1 MLAPQNKLWPASSKV
16 ASSALSLLQVSSSDI
31 ICDFGSGSGIALK
44 LAVEDFNAQR
54 AIGYEIHAER
64 AEESRKMI
72 ADAFLSDRITVYTM
86 NALDADVERDRITCV
101 YVYLVARGLA
111 LLKPILQ
118 KLASRLPNGQALR
131 VVSVLYKIPGWI
143 PIKSERCYTSDAIYS
158 PLYLYEVR
166 AD

>member
-1 MLAPQNKLWPASSKV
+1 MLAPQHKLWPASSKV

-72 ADAFLSDRITVYTM
+72 ADAGLIDRITIWTM
-86 NALDADVERDRITCV
+86 NALDADVEKDKITCV

-111 LLKPILQ
+111 LLKPILK
-118 KLASRLPNGQALR
+118 KLASRLPIGQALR
-131 VVSVLYKIPGWI
+131 VVSVLYKIPDWA
-143 PIKSERCYTSDAIYS
+143 PIKSERCYTSDVIYS
-158 PLYLYEVR
+158 PIYLYEVR